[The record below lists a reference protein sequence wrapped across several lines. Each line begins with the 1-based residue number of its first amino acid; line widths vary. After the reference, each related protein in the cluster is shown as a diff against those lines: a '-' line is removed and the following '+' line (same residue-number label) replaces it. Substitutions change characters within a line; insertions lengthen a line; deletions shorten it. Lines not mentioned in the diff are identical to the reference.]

1 MISVKLNEKNA
12 RLAASLMRFMPSQV
26 QAAAVAA
33 INRTITTTRKEI
45 SKAVRERYII
55 RAGDVKRALFTQKA
69 KNQSL
74 RGVITVKGTP
84 LSLAKFRLR
93 RRKRG
98 PVRVQVLRGGSARPV
113 KGLFVQRFPSGYEGP
128 MHRRKRARYPLATP
142 FGPSVPAMVGKEET
156 LEQFVPKAE
165 KTLNE
170 RFLHEIKWRLS
181 KKLGVGKK

>member
-1 MISVKLNEKNA
+1 MIRVTLDEKNA
-12 RLAASLMRFMPSQV
+12 ILAETLMKTMPNLV
-26 QAAAVAA
+26 QRAAAAA
-33 INRTITTTRKEI
+33 INRTITATRKEI
-45 SKAVRERYII
+45 FKAARERYII

-69 KNQSL
+69 KNQSP
-74 RGVITVKGTP
+74 RGVITAKGTP

-113 KGLFVQRFPSGYEGP
+113 KGLFVQRFPNGYEGP
-128 MHRRKRARYPLATP
+128 MHRRQRARYPLATP

-170 RFLHEIKWRLS
+170 RFLHEISWRIS
-181 KKLGVGKK
+181 KQ

>member
-33 INRTITTTRKEI
+33 INRTVTATRKEI

-55 RAGDVKRALFTQKA
+55 RAGDVKRALCTQKA
-69 KNQSL
+69 KNQSP

-93 RRKRG
+93 GRKRG

-128 MHRRKRARYPLATP
+128 MHRRQRARYPLATP

>member
-33 INRTITTTRKEI
+33 INRTVTSTQKEI

-69 KNQSL
+69 KNQSP

-128 MHRRKRARYPLATP
+128 MHRRQRARYPLAAP

-170 RFLHEIKWRLS
+170 RFLHEISWRLS
-181 KKLGVGKK
+181 KK

>member
-1 MISVKLNEKNA
+1 MIRVTLDEKNA
-12 RLAASLMRFMPSQV
+12 RLAASLMRTMPSLV
-26 QAAAVAA
+26 QKAAAAA

-55 RAGDVKRALFTQKA
+55 RAGDVKRALSLERA
-69 KNQSL
+69 KKQSP
-74 RGVITVKGTP
+74 RGVITASGAP

-128 MHRRKRARYPLATP
+128 MHRRQRARYPLATP

-170 RFLHEIKWRLS
+170 RFLHEISWRIS
-181 KKLGVGKK
+181 KQ

>member
-33 INRTITTTRKEI
+33 INRTITATRKEI

-55 RAGDVKRALFTQKA
+55 RTGDVKRALFTQKA
-69 KNQSL
+69 KNQSP

-128 MHRRKRARYPLATP
+128 MHRRQRARYPLATP

>member
-1 MISVKLNEKNA
+1 MIRVTLDEKNA
-12 RLAASLMRFMPSQV
+12 RLAASLMRTMPSLV
-26 QAAAVAA
+26 QKAAAAA

-55 RAGDVKRALFTQKA
+55 RAGDVKRALSLERA
-69 KNQSL
+69 KKQSP
-74 RGVITVKGTP
+74 RGVITASGAP

-128 MHRRKRARYPLATP
+128 MHRRQRARYPLTTP

-170 RFLHEIKWRLS
+170 RFLHEISWRLS
-181 KKLGVGKK
+181 KQ

>member
-1 MISVKLNEKNA
+1 MIRVTLDEKNA
-12 RLAASLMRFMPSQV
+12 ILAETLMKSMPSLV
-26 QAAAVAA
+26 QKAAAAA
-33 INRTITTTRKEI
+33 INRTITATRKEI
-45 SKAVRERYII
+45 SKAARERYII

-69 KNQSL
+69 KNQSP
-74 RGVITVKGTP
+74 RGVITAKGTP

-93 RRKRG
+93 RRRRG

-128 MHRRKRARYPLATP
+128 MHRRQRARYPLATP

-170 RFLHEIKWRLS
+170 RFLHEISWRIS
-181 KKLGVGKK
+181 KQ